1 MLNPFIKNISG
12 FGSASCRQES
22 YLYDSQ
28 KAEQR
33 ASFLDL
39 LFYLKRQSH
48 TRALQLQ
55 APVAHRSKGQLCTAE
70 RALSLLYFEIPVMFS
85 WRMPLSFDSKQNVTN
100 LTCSK
105 APWSNMRCSTLLPAV
120 RTLWMWVDAQRSPS
134 FVCAST
140 SDHDLLSF
148 YYLFEVSPFHK
159 N

>member
-12 FGSASCRQES
+12 CGLASFRQEF

-28 KAEQR
+28 KAEQH

-39 LFYLKRQSH
+39 LFYLKRRSH

-55 APVAHRSKGQLCTAE
+55 APVAHHRKGQLCTAE
-70 RALSLLYFEIPVMFS
+70 RAISLLDTTSHVLLENASVLWLQTKRNKSYLFQG
-85 WRMPLSFDSKQNVTN
+85 PLIKHEMLNCFF
-100 LTCSK
+100 
-105 APWSNMRCSTLLPAV
+105 LLSALDP
-120 RTLWMWVDAQRSPS
+120 QRSPS

-148 YYLFEVSPFHK
+148 YYLFEVSPFQK